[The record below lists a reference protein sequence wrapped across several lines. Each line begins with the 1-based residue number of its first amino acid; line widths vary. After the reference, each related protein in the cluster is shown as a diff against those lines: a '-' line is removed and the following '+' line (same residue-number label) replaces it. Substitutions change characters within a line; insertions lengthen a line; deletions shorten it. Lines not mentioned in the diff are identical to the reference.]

1 MYEHEAQ
8 TNIFERTNTRKPRNS
23 WVTWLIGHPLSTA
36 DAPQET
42 IGKLVGLAVFSSDAL
57 SSVAYGPQELM
68 AILVLA
74 GTGALPNALPLVV
87 SIVSLLGIL
96 TFSYEQT
103 IHTYPEGGGAY
114 IVARDN
120 LGELPA
126 QVAGSALLTDYI
138 LTVAVSIASGVAQVT
153 SAFPDLEPY
162 KVMIAVALILL
173 VMTMNLRGVRE
184 SGVAFAI
191 PTYFFLLTMTLTVCV
206 GLFRFFT
213 GTLGIVQNPQH
224 VELDLSQP
232 LTWFLIL
239 RAFANGTTS
248 LTGVEAISN
257 GITAFKEPRSQNAG
271 KTLMWMSGILG
282 SLLLCVTFL
291 FLRVRALPTESET
304 MISQLARTVYDG
316 RGFLY
321 LATISGTTIIL
332 AMAANTA
339 FAGFPRLSA
348 MIAED
353 GYLPRQMAFLGS
365 RLVFSRGIVILAL
378 FACALVIFFQARVSA
393 LIPLYAI
400 GVFLSFTLSQSGM
413 ALRWWKCGHLKPGET
428 VQERG
433 SVLHYDAGWRHKL
446 AINAFGALCTLVVML
461 IFAIFKFT
469 EGAWIVLLVIPLL
482 VVVFVLIHRHYKGLA
497 RQLSLDHHLEPVL
510 IRHNQVI
517 MPIAGVHRGTLFAL
531 RYARSL
537 SDDVTAVHISTN
549 PVDVA
554 KVKAKWQE
562 WGAGTRLVILNS
574 PYRTFLEPLL
584 KYIDEV
590 DSTRRP
596 GHVITIIVPQFVPQ
610 NEMTNVLH
618 ARTAETLRKALL
630 NRKNTVITEVPY
642 QVE

>member
-1 MYEHEAQ
+1 
-8 TNIFERTNTRKPRNS
+8 
-23 WVTWLIGHPLSTA
+23 
-36 DAPQET
+36 
-42 IGKLVGLAVFSSDAL
+42 
-57 SSVAYGPQELM
+57 
-68 AILVLA
+68 
-74 GTGALPNALPLVV
+74 
-87 SIVSLLGIL
+87 
-96 TFSYEQT
+96 
-103 IHTYPEGGGAY
+103 
-114 IVARDN
+114 
-120 LGELPA
+120 
-126 QVAGSALLTDYI
+126 
-138 LTVAVSIASGVAQVT
+138 
-153 SAFPDLEPY
+153 
-162 KVMIAVALILL
+162 MIAVALILL

-213 GTLGIVQNPQH
+213 GTLGIVQDPPH
-224 VELDLSQP
+224 VELDLIQP

-271 KTLMWMSGILG
+271 KTLMWMSGIVG

-291 FLRVRALPTESET
+291 FLHAKAIPAEGET

-413 ALRWWKCGHLKPGET
+413 ALRCGSADT
-428 VQERG
+428 
-433 SVLHYDAGWRHKL
+433 
-446 AINAFGALCTLVVML
+446 
-461 IFAIFKFT
+461 
-469 EGAWIVLLVIPLL
+469 
-482 VVVFVLIHRHYKGLA
+482 
-497 RQLSLDHHLEPVL
+497 
-510 IRHNQVI
+510 
-517 MPIAGVHRGTLFAL
+517 
-531 RYARSL
+531 
-537 SDDVTAVHISTN
+537 
-549 PVDVA
+549 
-554 KVKAKWQE
+554 
-562 WGAGTRLVILNS
+562 
-574 PYRTFLEPLL
+574 
-584 KYIDEV
+584 
-590 DSTRRP
+590 
-596 GHVITIIVPQFVPQ
+596 
-610 NEMTNVLH
+610 
-618 ARTAETLRKALL
+618 
-630 NRKNTVITEVPY
+630 
-642 QVE
+642 